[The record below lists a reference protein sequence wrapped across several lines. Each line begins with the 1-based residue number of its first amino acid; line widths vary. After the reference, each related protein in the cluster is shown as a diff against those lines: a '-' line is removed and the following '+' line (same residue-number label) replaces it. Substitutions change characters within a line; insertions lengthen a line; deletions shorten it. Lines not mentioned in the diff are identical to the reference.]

1 MARIR
6 LEIPDRLPFTTSLVI
21 RVTDLNYGGHL
32 GNDRLL
38 SYVHEARARFL
49 AERGISEL
57 DACGVGMAM
66 VDAAILF
73 KAEGFMGDR
82 VEISVGCWDVS
93 TRSWDFVYR
102 LWMPDRKVLLA
113 EAKTGMVAFD
123 YTRKQVVLIPPG
135 LRSILEAATVSP
147 QS

>member
-6 LEIPDRLPFTTSLVI
+6 LEIPDRLPFTTMLTI
-21 RVTDLNYGGHL
+21 RITDVNYGGHL

-49 AERGISEL
+49 AERRITEL

-82 VEISVGCWDVS
+82 VEISLGCVDMS
-93 TRSWDFVYR
+93 ARSWDFVYR
-102 LWMPDRKVLLA
+102 LWMPDRKALLA

-123 YTRKQVVLIPPG
+123 YALRRVTLIPPG
-135 LRSILEAATVSP
+135 LRTILEAASVSP

>member
-1 MARIR
+1 MARLR
-6 LEIPDRLPFTTSLVI
+6 LEIPDRLPFTTSLII

-49 AERGISEL
+49 AERGIGEL
-57 DACGVGMAM
+57 DAFGVGMAM

-82 VEISVGCWDVS
+82 VEISVGCREVS
-93 TRSWDFVYR
+93 ARSWEFVYR

-123 YTRKQVVLIPPG
+123 YTLRQVTLIPPG
-135 LRSILEAATVSP
+135 LRSILEAASVSP